1 MKNKKWKQFE
11 KLTDQCYMD
20 MIGSDKDGIC
30 WEKAFEL
37 LMEIVREERQKEPNC
52 FQEVYM
58 LDEATDY
65 KYDISEWLEDCL
77 DEIDM
82 REEYEV
88 LFCMCDTLLSLFSW
102 PDYIGSDLKFRKSC
116 VLEALGR
123 KNEAVSF
130 CCKWFE
136 KEPENIMAAT
146 AYVYALIGAK
156 EYETAEKLIHQFIID
171 ESECLEENEIM
182 FRAAS
187 KYYGAIGDKTK
198 KKQLDKVLKEY
209 EAYVDRMIE
218 EEWLGSDEDDW
229 IEAEE
234 LPFD

>member
-65 KYDISEWLEDCL
+65 QYDISEWIEDCL

-82 REEYEV
+82 REQYDV
-88 LFCMCDTLLSLFSW
+88 LLMMCDTLLSLFSW
-102 PDYIGSDLKFRKSC
+102 PDYTGSDLKFRKSS

-123 KNEAVSF
+123 NKEAVSF

-156 EYETAEKLIHQFIID
+156 EYETAEKLIHQ
-171 ESECLEENEIM
+171 
-182 FRAAS
+182 
-187 KYYGAIGDKTK
+187 DKTK

-209 EAYVDRMIE
+209 EVYVDRMIE

-229 IEAEE
+229 EDEE

>member
-1 MKNKKWKQFE
+1 MN
-11 KLTDQCYMD
+11 
-20 MIGSDKDGIC
+20 MIGTDKDGTC

-102 PDYIGSDLKFRKSC
+102 PDYTGSDLKFRKSC

-136 KEPENIMAAT
+136 KEPKISWQRPLMSM
-146 AYVYALIGAK
+146 
-156 EYETAEKLIHQFIID
+156 H
-171 ESECLEENEIM
+171 
-182 FRAAS
+182 
-187 KYYGAIGDKTK
+187 
-198 KKQLDKVLKEY
+198 
-209 EAYVDRMIE
+209 
-218 EEWLGSDEDDW
+218 
-229 IEAEE
+229 
-234 LPFD
+234 

>member
-1 MKNKKWKQFE
+1 MKNKKWKQFG
-11 KLTDQCYMD
+11 KLTEQCYRN
-20 MIGSDKDGIC
+20 MIGAEKDSSC

-77 DEIDM
+77 DETDM

-88 LFCMCDTLLSLFSW
+88 LLGMCDTLLSLFSW
-102 PDYIGSDLKFRKSC
+102 SDYTGSDLKFRKSS

-123 KNEAVSF
+123 NNEA
-130 CCKWFE
+130 
-136 KEPENIMAAT
+136 
-146 AYVYALIGAK
+146 
-156 EYETAEKLIHQFIID
+156 AEKLIHQFIID

-209 EAYVDRMIE
+209 EAYVDRLIE
-218 EEWLGSDEDDW
+218 EEWLGSDEDGWED
-229 IEAEE
+229 EE